1 MSETTLDLRRM
12 DPYEKKLQ
20 LKKALQEVGA
30 DDQINI
36 LVERFDANQ
45 TDYISELLDEQNFDY
60 QPRGGQENQYWII
73 AKRKALH

>member
-45 TDYISELLDEQNFDY
+45 TDYISEILDEQNFDY
-60 QPRGGQENQYWII
+60 QPREGKKISIG
-73 AKRKALH
+73 